1 MILRVLKGVAILG
14 AVAAV
19 AMVVSAIVAVARP
32 ANNRQAAP
40 KPAATAT
47 PVPAVPTSTSR
58 PVVPTG
64 TSQPVT
70 LPPTVITA
78 PAPPAPPVADPVTSA
93 CAHTGSDCQ
102 AALLTLINGDRHA
115 HNRAPLL
122 LDMTQTLGI
131 AGAPGHRRC
140 VGTRGHTRAMAKSGR
155 VWHINRRYR
164 HASYPHNICRRGMRS
179 AENVYA
185 ASGNE
190 WAAVQTIEQH
200 SMQSRKQRNRLLSPH
215 FTHIGLDLERRGL
228 RVFVTEDFLGP

>member
-1 MILRVLKGVAILG
+1 MLRVLKGVAMLG

-19 AMVVSAIVAVARP
+19 AIVVSAIVAIARP
-32 ANNRQAAP
+32 ANNHQAAP
-40 KPAATAT
+40 KPAPTRTAT
-47 PVPAVPTSTSR
+47 PTS
-58 PVVPTG
+58 

-70 LPPTVITA
+70 PTPTA
-78 PAPPAPPVADPVTSA
+78 ISAPTPPAPPVFDPVTSA

-102 AALLTLINGDRHA
+102 TALLMLINGDRHA
-115 HNRAPLL
+115 HHRAPLL
-122 LDMTQTLGI
+122 LDMTQTLGS
-131 AGAPGHRRC
+131 ARTPGHRRC

-155 VWHINRRYR
+155 TWHTNKRYR
-164 HASYPHNICRRGMRS
+164 RASYPHDICRRGMHS

-200 SMQSRKQRNRLLSPH
+200 SMQAKKQRDRLLSTH